1 MGKLSACIRE
11 KYRLA
16 ADIKPFRKI
25 SAEINDKHHLS
36 AVIYE
41 KYTLAAEIKPM
52 QRISAE
58 IRLPTIIREGD
69 TPVYDGEYEFTPTM
83 EKQIVETRN
92 KLTTQDIIINP
103 IPKNYGLITWNG
115 HHLMIS

>member
-36 AVIYE
+36 AVIHE
-41 KYTLAAEIKPM
+41 KYTLTAEIKPM

-69 TPVYDGEYEFTPTM
+69 TPVYDGEYEFTPT
-83 EKQIVETRN
+83 EEVQVIPTENR
-92 KLTTQDIIINP
+92 LTEQSIIINP
-103 IPKNYGLITWNG
+103 IPKNYGLVTWNG
-115 HHLMIS
+115 HHLTIS